1 MQKKRMDSEPF
12 KKGIKVLVLGASGSG
27 TTTLGKE
34 LERKTYLRH
43 LDVDDYYWKKT
54 EPPFREKVPLSTRNK
69 NLKSDFH
76 RLANVVVSGSL
87 VSWGKEWESAFD
99 LVVFIRLANKERMGR
114 LKKREEERYGD
125 KLLTDTGIQEN
136 SRAFLHWANQY
147 ENPHFKGRSLNAH
160 INWLKSFECP
170 VLEVDGKLEL
180 SKKVEL
186 VLREMNGVGRTV

>member
-1 MQKKRMDSEPF
+1 
-12 KKGIKVLVLGASGSG
+12 
-27 TTTLGKE
+27 
-34 LERKTYLRH
+34 
-43 LDVDDYYWKKT
+43 
-54 EPPFREKVPLSTRNK
+54 
-69 NLKSDFH
+69 
-76 RLANVVVSGSL
+76 
-87 VSWGKEWESAFD
+87 
-99 LVVFIRLANKERMGR
+99 MGR

-160 INWLKSFECP
+160 INWLKSFDCP